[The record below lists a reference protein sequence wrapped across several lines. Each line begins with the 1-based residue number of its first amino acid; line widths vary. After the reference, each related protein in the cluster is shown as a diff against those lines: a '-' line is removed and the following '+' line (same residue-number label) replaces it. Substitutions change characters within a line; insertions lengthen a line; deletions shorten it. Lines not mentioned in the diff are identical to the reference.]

1 MDAVD
6 TPCYDTQCYLYFSDR
21 LLSQYTFQVLGASGS
36 HQARLGYI
44 CVYRTQVNLL
54 LSDQLSQYTFQ
65 EVGVIAS
72 FASISPLSSY
82 PEAICEDS
90 LFLYRLRSICH
101 YFAQAAPILQNSTT
115 FCVELTNYWWSTHKF
130 FVNTATKYFI
140 FRTNGWRK

>member
-65 EVGVIAS
+65 EVCDRLPRINQPTLKLPGS
-72 FASISPLSSY
+72 HLRRFAIFVPTKVHLPLFCTSC
-82 PEAICEDS
+82 PN
-90 LFLYRLRSICH
+90 
-101 YFAQAAPILQNSTT
+101 FAKL
-115 FCVELTNYWWSTHKF
+115 HHF
-130 FVNTATKYFI
+130 FVQYGPI
-140 FRTNGWRK
+140 IDDPRI